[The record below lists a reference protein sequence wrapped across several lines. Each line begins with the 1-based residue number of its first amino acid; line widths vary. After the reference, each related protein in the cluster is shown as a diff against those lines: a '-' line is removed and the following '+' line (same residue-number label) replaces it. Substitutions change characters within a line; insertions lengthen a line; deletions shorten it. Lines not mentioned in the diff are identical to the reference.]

1 VTTVDHKGEI
11 IMFFLND
18 LHETNYKHLTNM
30 VFLRAQKDSEYHPMA
45 YILALPDIYKRC
57 VNDPM
62 LHEFPF
68 LWTAEYKDTSY
79 TDKDEDGEYK
89 VIDFEIKKDATGK
102 EVESKDYATLSSG
115 YKKMVNLAANL
126 FNSSND
132 EFNLTDA
139 FGTWGNDLVKVYFQ
153 AVMLRLEGR
162 RGIDGL
168 EVTIK

>member
-1 VTTVDHKGEI
+1 
-11 IMFFLND
+11 MFFLND

-30 VFLRAQKDSEYHPMA
+30 VFPRAQKDPEYHPMA
-45 YILALPDIYKRC
+45 YILALPDIYNRC

-79 TDKDEDGEYK
+79 TDRDENGEYN
-89 VIDFEIKKDATGK
+89 VIDFEVKKDDQGK
-102 EVESKDYATLSSG
+102 EVDSENYATLSSG
-115 YKKMVNLAANL
+115 YKKMVDLAANL

-132 EFNLTDA
+132 EFNLTNA
-139 FGTWGNDLVKVYFQ
+139 FGTWDNDLIKVYFQ
-153 AVMLRLEGR
+153 AVILRLDGGR
-162 RGIDGL
+162 EIEGL